1 MKYDF
6 HTHSKYSS
14 DGVIEPK
21 KLVKTAIRKNLS
33 GIAVTDHNTIQGGLK
48 AKEFETENFEVV
60 VGSEIITER
69 GEVIGLFLSEEIS
82 SKIYL
87 DVITEIKEQNGVV
100 VLPHPFD
107 DIRGN
112 GTYPN
117 CQDAKLVDYIEV
129 FNSRC
134 LREKFNAEALS
145 YARKNHMKKIA
156 GSDAHFPHEIG
167 NAGVYTDTDDLYEA
181 FCTGNFRIFCEKSAV
196 NYPLINLGLT
206 KVLKI
211 WRKRNFGSL

>member
-14 DGVIEPK
+14 DGFIEPK
-21 KLVKTAIRKNLS
+21 NLVKTAMKKKLS

-69 GEVIGLFLSEEIS
+69 GEIIGLFLSEEIH
-82 SKIYL
+82 SKTYL
-87 DVITEIKEQNGVV
+87 DVIIEIKEQNGVV

-107 DIRGN
+107 DTRGN
-112 GTYPN
+112 GINPN
-117 CQDAKLVDYIEV
+117 NQDAELIDYIEV

-134 LREKFNAEALS
+134 LRAKFNDKALD
-145 YARKNHMKKIA
+145 YAQKNHVKKIA
-156 GSDAHFPHEIG
+156 GSDAHFSHEIG
-167 NAGVYTDTDDLYEA
+167 SAGVDIDTNDLYESVQ
-181 FCTGNFRIFCEKSAV
+181 TGNFKIFYEKSAI

-206 KVLKI
+206 KVLKT
-211 WRKRNFGSL
+211 WRKRNFGLF

>member
-6 HTHSKYSS
+6 HTHSNYSF

-21 KLVKTAIRKNLS
+21 KLVKTAIKKNLS

-60 VGSEIITER
+60 VGSEITTER
-69 GEVIGLFLSEEIS
+69 GEVIGLYLSEEIH
-82 SKIYL
+82 SKTYL
-87 DVITEIKEQNGVV
+87 DVINEIKEQNGIV

-107 DIRGN
+107 DTRGN
-112 GTYPN
+112 GTNPKI
-117 CQDAKLVDYIEV
+117 QDVELADYIEV

-134 LREKFNAEALS
+134 LREKFNAEALD
-145 YARKNHMKKIA
+145 YAQKYHVKKIA

-167 NAGVYTDTDDLYEA
+167 SAGVDTDTDDLFES
-181 FCTGNFRIFCEKSAV
+181 FCTGNFKIFHNKSAV

-211 WRKRNFGSL
+211 WRKRNFGLF

>member
-14 DGVIEPK
+14 DGVMEPK
-21 KLVKTAIRKNLS
+21 KLVKTAIKKNLS

-48 AKEFETENFEVV
+48 AQEFETENFQVI
-60 VGSEIITER
+60 VGSEISTER
-69 GEVIGLFLSEEIS
+69 GEVIGLFLSEEIR
-82 SKIYL
+82 SKSYL
-87 DVITEIKEQNGVV
+87 NVITEIKEQNGIV

-107 DIRGN
+107 DTRGN
-112 GTYPN
+112 GINPN
-117 CQDAKLVDYIEV
+117 KQDAKLVDYIEV

-134 LREKFNAEALS
+134 LREKFNAEALK
-145 YARKNHMKKIA
+145 YAQKNHLKMIA

-167 NAGVYTDTDDLYEA
+167 NAGIDTETNDLYET
-181 FCTGNFRIFCEKSAV
+181 FCTGNFSIFFEKSAV

-206 KVLKI
+206 KVLKV